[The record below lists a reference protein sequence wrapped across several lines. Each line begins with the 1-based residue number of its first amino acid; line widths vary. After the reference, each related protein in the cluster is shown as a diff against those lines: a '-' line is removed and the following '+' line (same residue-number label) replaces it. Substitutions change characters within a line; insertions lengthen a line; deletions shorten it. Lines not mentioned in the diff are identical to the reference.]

1 MIEVQSLKNQLE
13 IAERKAKQRGKE
25 IKRLRKDFDQTPKK
39 TTSNDSGI
47 VSTAVI
53 PSNTSD
59 RAFRIA
65 RILEV
70 IDSID

>member
-1 MIEVQSLKNQLE
+1 MEVRSLKNQLE
-13 IAERKAKQRGKE
+13 IMERKAKQRGKE
-25 IKRLRKDFDQTPKK
+25 IKRLRKDFDQLPTRK

-47 VSTAVI
+47 VSTELI